1 MKLIAE
7 FEGKETMTSIGFVKA
22 LIDTKWF
29 RDFDLCEISCY
40 LNTYCTARNA
50 EPKCGLANIA
60 KGGEGDG

>member
-7 FEGKETMTSIGFVKA
+7 FEGNETMTSIGFVKA
-22 LIDTKWF
+22 LIDAKWF

-50 EPKCGLANIA
+50 ESKCGLANIA
-60 KGGEGDG
+60 KGGEG